1 VILQVAKS
9 PPFIYSVFVLFPSN
23 IRTPVR
29 VVLKKEIKKRKEK
42 SQKRIKKKRE
52 VKEFEGELCCGCLL
66 KVYFHSKLVVIYIA
80 PILYILSTL
89 FHLVDS
95 TVSPPCLATYSSTSN
110 LKPGHLKS

>member
-42 SQKRIKKKRE
+42 SQKRIKKRE
-52 VKEFEGELCCGCLL
+52 K
-66 KVYFHSKLVVIYIA
+66 
-80 PILYILSTL
+80 
-89 FHLVDS
+89 
-95 TVSPPCLATYSSTSN
+95 
-110 LKPGHLKS
+110 